1 MTVIRRATSVD
12 AAVLDEMVRELAAH
26 EGSLDHVRVDARG
39 WSELLQRPEVVVTH
53 HEEALEWL
61 ARLKVAVPDEV
72 GFVHLNLPDT
82 SGAMKV
88 PQLASAS
95 QPANAPSAAAQQAAT
110 KSGFTIKGD
119 RDAVFASVGEA
130 LADIPGLTIASR
142 AQLLGS
148 YDVSYEGSSF
158 LVRVVATEA
167 GSYVSAVDPRGLPA
181 VAEAPVKLIATLKSK
196 LGG

>member
-1 MTVIRRATSVD
+1 MRHPVSSARVLPLALLVV
-12 AAVLDEMVRELAAH
+12 AASGCSWFH
-26 EGSLDHVRVDARG
+26 KDARG
-39 WSELLQRPEVVVTH
+39 DYALPAESRPLEVP
-53 HEEALEWL
+53 
-61 ARLKVAVPDEV
+61 PD
-72 GFVHLNLPDT
+72 LNLPDT

-148 YDVSYEGSSF
+148 YDVSYEGSNF
-158 LVRVVATEA
+158 LVRVVATDA

-181 VAEAPVKLIATLKSK
+181 VAEAPVKLIAALKAK

>member
-1 MTVIRRATSVD
+1 MRHPVRSARVLPLVALVV
-12 AAVLDEMVRELAAH
+12 AASGCSWFH
-26 EGSLDHVRVDARG
+26 KDARG
-39 WSELLQRPEVVVTH
+39 DYALPAESRPLEVP
-53 HEEALEWL
+53 
-61 ARLKVAVPDEV
+61 PD
-72 GFVHLNLPDT
+72 LNLPDT

-88 PQLASAS
+88 PTLASAT

-110 KSGFTIKGD
+110 KSGFVIKGD
-119 RDAVFASVGEA
+119 RDAVFSAVGDA

-148 YDVSYEGSSF
+148 YDVSYEGSNF
-158 LVRVVATEA
+158 LVRVVTTDG

-181 VAEAPVKLIATLKSK
+181 VAEAPVKLIATLKAK

>member
-1 MTVIRRATSVD
+1 MRHPVSSARVLPLVALIV
-12 AAVLDEMVRELAAH
+12 AASGCSWFH
-26 EGSLDHVRVDARG
+26 KDARG
-39 WSELLQRPEVVVTH
+39 DYALPAESRPLEVP
-53 HEEALEWL
+53 
-61 ARLKVAVPDEV
+61 PD
-72 GFVHLNLPDT
+72 LTLPDT

-88 PQLASAS
+88 PTLASSTQSAS
-95 QPANAPSAAAQQAAT
+95 APSAAAQQAAT

-119 RDAVFASVGEA
+119 RDAVFAAVGDA
-130 LADIPGLTIASR
+130 LGSIEGLNIASR

-148 YDVSYEGSSF
+148 YDVSYEGNNF

-181 VAEAPVKLIATLKSK
+181 TADAPVKLIATLKAK